1 MQETFKES
9 LQLQEVEKRR
19 NDLMP
24 EHQKAQK
31 RSQKIQGVQD
41 KRRNNQTE
49 STAAKLE
56 MPKISE
62 EIDWKEE
69 GFRLLS
75 NKVDKNRM
83 ADAEMD
89 AEL

>member
-1 MQETFKES
+1 MISCLSTRKRKRGRKKYKVSRTKEEITRQKVR
-9 LQLQEVEKRR
+9 QL
-19 NDLMP
+19 
-24 EHQKAQK
+24 
-31 RSQKIQGVQD
+31 
-41 KRRNNQTE
+41 
-49 STAAKLE
+49 KLE